1 MTILNVDEI
10 EKYGITE
17 QPKEYNSEEEL
28 IKWLKYDLLQQAKS
42 KIENKD
48 KKIITITDEEKKDY
62 TLKIGRLEFKTT
74 I

>member
-62 TLKIGRLEFKTT
+62 TLKIG
-74 I
+74 